1 MLRPAPSRERALRH
15 TAAAAARS
23 RGSLSCQQA
32 ALLAH
37 KPCGALRPHRGQ
49 SRPAGPDDNRLT
61 LDRGQNCPGKQNK
74 HRTHAEA
81 GEFNI
86 FLFNYC
92 LFIIL
97 FWIFKKAYHYFITFY
112 PPSCFSTLFMSY
124 FLFYSLPPVL
134 AFCPPPYPFLFLT
147 PPTFSPVLSFLL
159 FFCLL
164 FFLFSSP
171 FHLLVSS
178 PLLSFPPFSF
188 PSSSS
193 LTSHLFPLTLVFSF
207 LPFFSPA
214 VTSLHSPLLSF
225 PLSFPHISLFISSP
239 YPFLCI
245 LLFSPC
251 LSCCFL
257 LLLSFF
263 TSMSSVL
270 LSFLSLYFFPPFIS
284 SCFLFSSLVSTPS
297 LFFIFTS
304 PLLRPGGAPRTDGGG
319 ASGARSLALTA
330 VTLAG
335 ANADGLT

>member
-1 MLRPAPSRERALRH
+1 MQRPE
-15 TAAAAARS
+15 
-23 RGSLSCQQA
+23 SLTSSY
-32 ALLAH
+32 LIIVYLSSYS
-37 KPCGALRPHRGQ
+37 G
-49 SRPAGPDDNRLT
+49 
-61 LDRGQNCPGKQNK
+61 
-74 HRTHAEA
+74 
-81 GEFNI
+81 
-86 FLFNYC
+86 FLN
-92 LFIIL
+92 
-97 FWIFKKAYHYFITFY
+97 HFITFY

-193 LTSHLFPLTLVFSF
+193 LASYFYLTSPFSSHPCF
-207 LPFFSPA
+207 FFSSLFLTCCYIPA
-214 VTSLHSPLLSF
+214 FSSL
-225 PLSFPHISLFISSP
+225 PHISLFISSP

-251 LSCCFL
+251 LSCCFP

-263 TSMSSVL
+263 TSISSVL

-284 SCFLFSSLVSTPS
+284 SCFLFSSLVFTPS